1 MTGTNEFTTE
11 RLVMRRYHMDDSL
24 ILYKEFGCDPQ
35 MYKYSGWN
43 PYASYD
49 MAYSTVQ
56 RFIESY
62 KLPDFYGWAIEHEGQ
77 LIGTIG
83 AYEYDSE
90 RNCIEIGLSIAR
102 DFWGNGYA
110 TEALIG
116 VIGYLT
122 DHEGIKVI
130 TAWCASENAG
140 SKRAMQKA
148 GMKQAAIEKDAL
160 EVDGITYDKLVFEY
174 V

>member
-24 ILYKEFGCDPQ
+24 ILYKKFGCDSQ

-90 RNCIEIGLSIAR
+90 RNCIEIG
-102 DFWGNGYA
+102 
-110 TEALIG
+110 
-116 VIGYLT
+116 
-122 DHEGIKVI
+122 
-130 TAWCASENAG
+130 
-140 SKRAMQKA
+140 
-148 GMKQAAIEKDAL
+148 
-160 EVDGITYDKLVFEY
+160 
-174 V
+174 